1 MGRNLHSYR
10 ISPLPD
16 RWGALRAPEITA
28 ISASAFLYERVCAPP
43 EDPSPVPQVLIV
55 AAHPDDEVMGAGAR
69 LRRLRSAFLL
79 HLTDGAPHDGVDARA
94 AGFDEPDSYARARRL
109 EVMRALGLAGIGT
122 HRVYNLGLPDQ
133 TASFHLAALAR
144 HVHDLLLSLHP
155 EIVLTHSYEGGH
167 PDHDAAAFAV
177 HAACALLERGQSA
190 PGRVARGN
198 AARVASPV
206 APLVVEFPSYHAG
219 PEGMVLARFRDETG
233 ARVLALSPAERELKQ
248 RLVDCFVTQRR
259 MLSQF
264 PLDIECYR
272 RAPEYDFTTPP
283 HPGRLWYEWFNWGIG
298 GERWR
303 EHAGAALAELGLE
316 PPL

>member
-1 MGRNLHSYR
+1 M
-10 ISPLPD
+10 
-16 RWGALRAPEITA
+16 AT
-28 ISASAFLYERVCAPP
+28 SASALLFERFCAPA

-55 AAHPDDEVMGAGAR
+55 AAHPDDEVLGAGAR
-69 LRRLRSAFLL
+69 LRRLRSASLL
-79 HLTDGAPHDGVDARA
+79 HLTDGAPRDGVDARA
-94 AGFDEPDSYARARRL
+94 AGFEGPDGYARARRL
-109 EVMRALGLAGIGT
+109 EVMRALGLAGIGA

-133 TASFHLAALAR
+133 TASHHLAALAR
-144 HVHDLLLSLHP
+144 HVHDLLLSLHS

-177 HAACALLERGQSA
+177 HAACALLERGRA
-190 PGRVARGN
+190 
-198 AARVASPV
+198 
-206 APLVVEFPSYHAG
+206 APLVVEFPAYHAG
-219 PEGMVLARFRDETG
+219 PEGMVLARFLDETG

-264 PLDIECYR
+264 PLEVECYR
-272 RAPEYDFTTPP
+272 PAPAYDFTSPP
-283 HPGRLWYEWFNWGIG
+283 HPGRLWYEWFDWGIG

-303 EHAGAALAELGLE
+303 ENAGAALAELGLQ